1 MQLRTTRRGA
11 IRTLAAAALAGPF
24 LNRGRFRLFAQS
36 SAEYSER
43 AIRLVR
49 DSLVIDMLNQFLYR
63 MDRQQ
68 KLREWLS
75 QPGAFTAADFERF
88 LDTGINAINFGN
100 GADNYDDGIRLFA
113 NWNSFIA
120 QYPDWL
126 LRIGTAADFER
137 AKSTRHYGM
146 LFGIQNAAHFRRPE
160 DVDTFYGLG
169 QRVSQLTYNFR
180 NLVGNGAFEPHDD
193 GISEFGA
200 TIVERMNRVGMAVD
214 CGHAGDRT
222 MLDAFEISK
231 RPVIISHGN
240 CRALNPGHPR
250 CVIDEAIER
259 MAKTGGVMGIN
270 FISFML
276 KDHEPTTVDDAVD
289 HIDHVARLV
298 GIEHV
303 GIGSDFGLE
312 SNDFAPPEVLN
323 NILQRADKRYR
334 VHHREAVA
342 DLAGEKRMYVL
353 TEALIRR
360 KYTDEHI
367 RLILGENWRR
377 ALNSIWSSPT
387 AADKPPHP

>member
-1 MQLRTTRRGA
+1 MQIRTTRR
-11 IRTLAAAALAGPF
+11 AAFRALAGAALTGPF
-24 LNRGRFRLFAQS
+24 INRGRFRLFAQS
-36 SAEYSER
+36 TAEYSER
-43 AIRLVR
+43 TIRLVR
-49 DSLVIDMLNQFLYR
+49 ESLVIDMLNQFLYR
-63 MDRQQ
+63 TDLQP
-68 KLREWLS
+68 KLRQWLS
-75 QPGAFTAADFERF
+75 QPGAFTAADFQRF
-88 LDTGINAINFGN
+88 LDSGINAINFGN
-100 GADNYDDGIRLFA
+100 GADTYDDGIRLFA

-126 LRIGTAADFER
+126 LRIGAAADFER
-137 AKSTRHYGM
+137 AKASRHYGI
-146 LFGIQNAAHFRRPE
+146 LFGIQNAAHFRRPD

-169 QRVSQLTYNFR
+169 QRVSQVTYNFR

-200 TIVERMNRVGMAVD
+200 TIVARMNRVGMAVD

-250 CVIDEAIER
+250 CVTDEAIQR
-259 MAKTGGVMGIN
+259 MAKSGGAMGIN
-270 FISFML
+270 FISFMV
-276 KDHEPTTVDDAVD
+276 KDHEPTTVDDAID
-289 HIDHVARLV
+289 HIDHVAGLV

-323 NILQRADKRYR
+323 NMLTRADKRYR

-377 ALNSIWSSPT
+377 VLDSIWSAPAT
-387 AADKPPHP
+387 ADKPPHP